1 MIVTLIDGTYELFR
15 AFYGAPSTK
24 HADGRE
30 IGATRALLRSLV
42 SFLEQP
48 TNTHAAIAFDTRIE
62 SFRNQLFP
70 GYKTGEGIDP
80 DLWAQFPL
88 IERGTRALGLVT
100 WSMIE
105 FEADDALAT
114 AALRFAEDPR
124 VEQVRIASPDKD
136 LCQCVRG
143 SRVVTLDRK
152 TDKLTDEAGV
162 HTRLGVT
169 PAQVPAFLALVGDT
183 ADGIP
188 GVPRWG
194 EKSAAAVLARYPQI
208 ADIPRDAAQWDVKV
222 RGAAALALSLEAAGG
237 VVDLY
242 QTLATLR
249 TDVPLAESLDDLHWK
264 GPDLAAF
271 TELCKE
277 LDDERL
283 LERVLSATSR

>member
-1 MIVTLIDGTYELFR
+1 MFVTLIDGTYELYR

-30 IGATRALLRSLV
+30 IGATRALLRSLA
-42 SFLEQP
+42 SWLELP
-48 TNTHAAIAFDTRIE
+48 NNTHAAIAFDTRIE

-114 AALRFAEDPR
+114 AASRFAEDPR
-124 VEQVRIASPDKD
+124 VDQVRIASPDKD

-143 SRVVTLDRK
+143 TRVVTLDRK

-162 HTRLGVT
+162 HARLSVS
-169 PAQVPAFLALVGDT
+169 PVQVPAFLALVGDT

-194 EKSAAAVLARYPQI
+194 EKSASAVLARYPQI
-208 ADIPRDAAQWDVKV
+208 ADIPRDAGLWDVKV
-222 RGAAALALSLEAAGG
+222 RGAAALAQSLQAAGE

-249 TDVPLAESLDDLHWK
+249 IDVPLSESLDDLHWK
-264 GPDLAAF
+264 GPLVEEF
-271 TELCKE
+271 TKLCEE
-277 LDDERL
+277 LDDQRL
-283 LERVLSATSR
+283 LERVLKRRAT